1 MSAAKKTRRGSS
13 GGGSGGATGIPI
25 EHAIAVL
32 IAEKTN
38 MCRVLVTLKK
48 TGDDLAGSSIEAY
61 ETPSKDQGH
70 AFMALALHAANEI
83 EPTKHWMLS
92 APAVFKFIIIR
103 ESKEK
108 FDICFHTL
116 SAALS
121 ERKVIISV
129 GEDGAAFIKKQ
140 EKK

>member
-13 GGGSGGATGIPI
+13 GGGGGGVTGIPI

-48 TGDDLAGSSIEAY
+48 TGDNLAGSSISAH
-61 ETPSKDQGH
+61 ETPNKDQGD
-70 AFMALALHAANEI
+70 AFMVLALHASNEI
-83 EPTKHWMLS
+83 EPTKNWLLDQ
-92 APAVFKFIIIR
+92 PAVFKCIINR

-116 SAALS
+116 STALS
-121 ERKVIISV
+121 ERKVIISI
-129 GEDGAAFIKKQ
+129 GEDGAAIIKKQ